1 MLYMIIADET
11 DEAAMAK
18 WDLYN
23 QGADLDALEHLLG
36 KVAEDT
42 APSETS
48 MAAAIQRS
56 ASPINFNM
64 GTLVGSYGKVAA
76 MLDDAAEMPGV
87 KGIMLTFDDF
97 LAGMDDYGRRI
108 QPLMRCRKHVMARAA

>member
-1 MLYMIIADET
+1 MPQKACRDVGSCMLYMIIADET

-18 WDLYN
+18 WELYN
-23 QGADLDALEHLLG
+23 KGADLDALEHLLG
-36 KVAEDT
+36 KAAEDT

-64 GTLVGSYGKVAA
+64 GTLVGSYEKIAA

-87 KGIMLTFDDF
+87 KGIMLTFD
-97 LAGMDDYGRRI
+97 
-108 QPLMRCRKHVMARAA
+108 